1 MIGTMIAPW
10 ISRIVVGTLVPP
22 GRATTRG
29 IASVT
34 QKLQVMNTNGTVTS
48 SRDRALYIS
57 PSNAGRVSRTHDDL
71 DLAVWAEDHH
81 RIARLLVADGWT
93 HAPDDGEDGYTGYE
107 RGGVRLELAFLER
120 GEGGDIYT
128 PLEDGR
134 GSWPDDAFGDD
145 VAELEGVRARVIGV
159 GALRADKSEAHE
171 DPRVAAKDRADLA
184 ALDAARQK

>member
-1 MIGTMIAPW
+1 MGQEAQLAALDSI
-10 ISRIVVGTLVPP
+10 
-22 GRATTRG
+22 
-29 IASVT
+29 
-34 QKLQVMNTNGTVTS
+34 QKLLAAHEIDGWLFGGWAV
-48 SRDRALYIS
+48 DFH
-57 PSNAGRVSRTHDDL
+57 AGRVSRTHDDL
-71 DLAVWAEDHH
+71 DLAVWAEDHD

-107 RGGVRLELAFLER
+107 RGGVRLELAFLDR
-120 GEGGDIYT
+120 GEDGEIYT

-184 ALDAARQK
+184 ALDAACQK